1 MKVSIQ
7 TDDFDLGTEVD
18 AVRKSHPGVGAIA
31 SFVGLV
37 RDASEGGN
45 VTAMTLE
52 HYPGMA
58 EKSIAAIV
66 DEARQRW
73 PVADV
78 VVIHRVGRLL
88 PADQIVLVIAA
99 SAHRADAFAACAFV
113 MDFLK
118 MNAPFWKKEES
129 PQGSR
134 WVEARPSDDDA
145 VQQWIKQ
152 SH

>member
-1 MKVSIQ
+1 MKISIQ
-7 TDDFDLGTEVD
+7 TDDFDLGMEIA

-37 RDASEGGN
+37 RDASEGVD

-66 DEARQRW
+66 DEAQQRW
-73 PVADV
+73 PVTDV

-99 SAHRADAFAACAFV
+99 SAHRADAFATCAFV

-129 PQGSR
+129 PEGSR
-134 WVEARPSDDDA
+134 WVEARPNDDDA
-145 VQQWIKQ
+145 VQLWLKQ